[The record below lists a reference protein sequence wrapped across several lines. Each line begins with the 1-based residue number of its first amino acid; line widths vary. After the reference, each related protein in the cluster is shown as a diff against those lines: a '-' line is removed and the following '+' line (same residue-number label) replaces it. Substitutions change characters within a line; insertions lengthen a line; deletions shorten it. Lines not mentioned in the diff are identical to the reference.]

1 MSTRAQR
8 PELAVLISFS
18 GDGGVERM
26 VLNLLRR
33 FPELGCPTDLLTL
46 KTEGGHFR
54 AVPDSVRHVPLG
66 TRHASTSVPALV
78 KYLRRERPRAL
89 LAAKDRA
96 GRAALLAR
104 RLAGVDTRVYV
115 RLGNTL
121 SASLAGAPALK
132 RWARY
137 APIRRLYPW
146 ADGLIAVSDG
156 VATDVHETS
165 GVARERIHVVR
176 NPVLTDTIED
186 LAQETVDHPW
196 LSTERDEP
204 VILAMGRLTKQKDF
218 PTLLRAFATLQ
229 ASRHARLIILGEGP
243 DRDALEEQAQQLGL
257 ADRISMPGF
266 QDNPY
271 PWLRQADLFT
281 LSSAWEGSP
290 NALTEA
296 LALGCP
302 SVSTD
307 CPSGPRE
314 ILDGGRYGP
323 LVPVGDAEAMA
334 AAMDTSLR
342 APLPGDTLREA
353 VAGYRDMASA
363 SAYLRVMALRDETT
377 TTPAG

>member
-1 MSTRAQR
+1 MSTLAQR

-33 FPELGCPTDLLTL
+33 FPEFGCATDLLTL

-66 TRHASTSVPALV
+66 VRHANTSIPALV
-78 KYLRRERPRAL
+78 RYLRRERPRAL

-132 RWARY
+132 RWVRY

-156 VATDVHETS
+156 VATDVQETS
-165 GVARERIHVVR
+165 GVPRERIHVIR
-176 NPVLTDTIED
+176 NPVLTDAIED
-186 LAQETVDHPW
+186 MAHEPVEHPW
-196 LSTERDEP
+196 LSTEREEP
-204 VILAMGRLTKQKDF
+204 VILAMGRLTRQKDF
-218 PTLLRAFATLQ
+218 PTLLQAFAGLQ
-229 ASRHARLIILGEGP
+229 AKRRARLIILGEGP
-243 DRDALEEQAQQLGL
+243 DRGALEQQVQELHIG
-257 ADRISMPGF
+257 DRVSMPGF

-271 PWLRQADLFT
+271 AWLSQADLFT

-296 LALGCP
+296 LAMGCP

-314 ILDGGRYGP
+314 ILEGGRYGA
-323 LVPVGDAEAMA
+323 LVPVGDADAMA
-334 AAMDTSLR
+334 VAMDDTLR
-342 APLPGDTLREA
+342 APLPAQTLRAA
-353 VAGYRDMASA
+353 VAGYRDTASA
-363 SAYLRVMALRDETT
+363 GAYLRVMGLRDETMT
-377 TTPAG
+377 RPGS